1 MSKVAFLYATFPRP
15 TETFVRRELRALE
28 HIEFVPDLY
37 SIWKG
42 ADEWEGKTINKF
54 YFFKLFT
61 LVFWIPYWAWKKP
74 GAFREILR
82 ELWKNS
88 CPGLQNWNETF
99 LGLGFAL
106 VEAHRFKRKEYS
118 LLHGVWAT
126 MPTTAALG
134 LSELT
139 DVPFSMGAHAYDVF
153 RSGGDWLLDIK
164 FKRALFVRTSSSS
177 TASRILKLGV
187 AERKIKLIRRGLA
200 NWPVRENFELCSNSH
215 LELISVGRL
224 VEKKGYIHQ
233 LRIAKFLLNQSIPF
247 RLRIVGSGPL
257 SNSLFLESKRMG
269 LEGNIIFTGPKTQ
282 KETRE
287 LYLHSDIF
295 LFTGVIAK
303 NGDRD
308 GIPNVVPEAMSA
320 GCLILASCY
329 AGASEA
335 FVEDVSGFSINPFN
349 TKDWV
354 DLLVEFWQSPESF
367 VKIRKSAI
375 KHSKEAFNIERT
387 ANSFTNAVLNGN
399 LK

>member
-1 MSKVAFLYATFPRP
+1 
-15 TETFVRRELRALE
+15 
-28 HIEFVPDLY
+28 
-37 SIWKG
+37 
-42 ADEWEGKTINKF
+42 
-54 YFFKLFT
+54 
-61 LVFWIPYWAWKKP
+61 
-74 GAFREILR
+74 
-82 ELWKNS
+82 
-88 CPGLQNWNETF
+88 
-99 LGLGFAL
+99 
-106 VEAHRFKRKEYS
+106 
-118 LLHGVWAT
+118 
-126 MPTTAALG
+126 
-134 LSELT
+134 
-139 DVPFSMGAHAYDVF
+139 
-153 RSGGDWLLDIK
+153 
-164 FKRALFVRTSSSS
+164 
-177 TASRILKLGV
+177 
-187 AERKIKLIRRGLA
+187 
-200 NWPVRENFELCSNSH
+200 
-215 LELISVGRL
+215 
-224 VEKKGYIHQ
+224 
-233 LRIAKFLLNQSIPF
+233 
-247 RLRIVGSGPL
+247 
-257 SNSLFLESKRMG
+257 MG
-269 LEGNIIFTGPKTQ
+269 LERNIIFTGPKIQ